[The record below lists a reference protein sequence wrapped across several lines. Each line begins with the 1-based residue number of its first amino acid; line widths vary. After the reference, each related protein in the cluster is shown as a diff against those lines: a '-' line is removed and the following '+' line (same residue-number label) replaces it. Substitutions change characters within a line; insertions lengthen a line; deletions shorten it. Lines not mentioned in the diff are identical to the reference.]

1 MAWNGSPGYSK
12 RKTAPVSHR
21 IHIRYIFIGLIA
33 SIVVF
38 LTLFIAFQNKE
49 PEPSIA
55 KEKPKTKIIADFKP
69 TTNKV
74 KILKPRKKWPKAWK
88 VPENWDKPYP
98 PQAYREDGTLKQH
111 SRYVKVI
118 TNRIDQMHRSLP
130 EKVFRNGAEQHIG
143 LLLSIEPGK
152 LVVGEMKY
160 GPNFVK
166 KFLRSLETPI
176 VITKDDTPEI
186 AALKKAVI
194 ETKIELKDRY
204 DAGEDIA
211 EIMNQTR
218 RELVELGVY
227 RKEIDDMVRS
237 IRREK
242 GRELTAE
249 DYQDIVNAANI
260 MLNNRGCAPLKN
272 QDLIIQKLKLHE
284 QTLKKDMR

>member
-69 TTNKV
+69 ATNKV

-186 AALKKAVI
+186 AAL
-194 ETKIELKDRY
+194 
-204 DAGEDIA
+204 
-211 EIMNQTR
+211 MNLR
-218 RELVELGVY
+218 
-227 RKEIDDMVRS
+227 IDMTQ
-237 IRREK
+237 EK
-242 GRELTAE
+242 
-249 DYQDIVNAANI
+249 
-260 MLNNRGCAPLKN
+260 
-272 QDLIIQKLKLHE
+272 
-284 QTLKKDMR
+284 TLQRL